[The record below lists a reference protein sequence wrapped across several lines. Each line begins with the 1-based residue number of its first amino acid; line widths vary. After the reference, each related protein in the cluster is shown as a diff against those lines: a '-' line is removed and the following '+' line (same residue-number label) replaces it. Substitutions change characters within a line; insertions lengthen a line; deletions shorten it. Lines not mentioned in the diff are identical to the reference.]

1 METVPPVPDAC
12 EEEVLEAQSKLID
25 IAQGIETV
33 FVEINWLRGPFEDS
47 CLELEPEL
55 EAVMNKTF
63 KTLTSSLRKGLT
75 TSMDSSIKCQ
85 KEQVNLSMTSNSGLT
100 VSLRPKSKMVQ

>member
-55 EAVMNKTF
+55 EAVMNTNIQDLDFFTEERINNIYGQLYQMSKGAGESFDDF
-63 KTLTSSLRKGLT
+63 KLRTDGLF
-75 TSMDSSIKCQ
+75 
-85 KEQVNLSMTSNSGLT
+85 EA
-100 VSLRPKSKMVQ
+100 